1 MCIHIYIYIYTHS
14 VISLSLYI
22 YIYIYIYHK
31 VGAAGRARRGAREG
45 VAHRPDG
52 HLRAILSVCLV
63 CVVCVYPYGHESRMH
78 IYIYIYRE
86 RERERCMYQCTHEKG
101 CPTVPTD
108 TCQEFDNVFNI
119 LHMCIYIYIYM
130 YTHTYILLLLFATG
144 SCATTLVHH
153 GIV

>member
-14 VISLSLYI
+14 VISLSL

-86 RERERCMYQCTHEKG
+86 RERDVCINVLTRRGAPPCRRTPARNLIMCLIYY
-101 CPTVPTD
+101 
-108 TCQEFDNVFNI
+108 TCVY
-119 LHMCIYIYIYM
+119 IYIYIYICIH
-130 YTHTYILLLLFATG
+130 THTYCYYYSQLAP
-144 SCATTLVHH
+144 VQRP
-153 GIV
+153 